1 MAQVI
6 ERVLNVPQTIERILQ
21 HYQPQHPIIDRTD
34 GVSIEFPE
42 WRLNLRGS
50 NTEPLL
56 RLNVESR
63 NDVALVNRSV
73 AEIAAMI
80 QENPLAVSSNFDST
94 L

>member
-1 MAQVI
+1 VS
-6 ERVLNVPQTIERILQ
+6 ERINAYPCSGEINYRVHNVPQTIERVLQ

-34 GVSIEFPE
+34 GVSIEFPD

-63 NDVALVNRSV
+63 GDSPAVLRHVRNIEALIRG
-73 AEIAAMI
+73 AG
-80 QENPLAVSSNFDST
+80 
-94 L
+94 